1 DTSLMINVWAFIAAT
16 ENKKNKRA
24 KIRMLIL
31 SKNDA
36 KSKKNEVNFRV
47 FYEFDQNFMI
57 P

>member
-1 DTSLMINVWAFIAAT
+1 
-16 ENKKNKRA
+16 
-24 KIRMLIL
+24 MLIL

-47 FYEFDQNFMI
+47 FYEFDLNFTI